1 MRITVLAGGVG
12 AARFL
17 RGLKQAAPDADITVI
32 GNTGDD
38 ITLFGLRVCPDL
50 DTVMYTLGG
59 GINEQQGWGRA
70 DETFSIRAEL
80 AAYGASPDWFT
91 LGDRDFATH
100 IRRSQLLASG
110 QPLSAVT
117 QVLCTRWRPGVR
129 LLPMSDDP
137 VETHVVLDDQRTVH
151 FQEWWVRMHAQT
163 PAAAIIAVGAEQ
175 AEPAPGVLDAIGAAD
190 LIVLPPSNPVVSI
203 GTILAVP
210 GIRAALAAKTV
221 VGVSPIIG
229 GAPVRGMA
237 DACLTAIGVETSA
250 AAVAAH
256 YGPELI
262 DGWLVDDQDK
272 ATADILGDDP
282 ALASIEVRALPLY
295 MRDLP
300 ATTAIARAALDL
312 ALELGVMAG
321 AGRHRRPGDR
331 AARDHRGPRPGRAHR
346 RGRPDLRDGDILV
359 VTSKIVSKAEG
370 RVVTASREQAIEAET
385 ARVVARRGATTIAQ
399 TRHGLVLAAA
409 GVDESNTAPGTV
421 VLLPEDPDESA
432 RRLRKALQARTGRT
446 VGVVITDTMGR
457 PWRAGQTDNAIGA
470 AGVAPVR
477 DYRGEPTP
485 SATFWR
491 SPSRRWPTRSP
502 RPRTW

>member
-17 RGLKQAAPDADITVI
+17 LGLRQAAAPDAEITVI

-59 GINEQQGWGRA
+59 GINTQQGWGRA
-70 DETFSIRAEL
+70 EETFSIRAEL
-80 AAYGASPDWFT
+80 AAYGASPDWFM

-100 IRRSQLLASG
+100 ILRSQLLAAG

-117 QVLCTRWRPGVR
+117 EVLCRRWQPGVR

-137 VETHVVLDDQRTVH
+137 IETHVVLLDSGQRRVIH
-151 FQEWWVRMHAQT
+151 FQEWWVRLHAEA
-163 PAAAIIAVGAEQ
+163 PAAAITALGAEE
-175 AEPAPGVLDAIGAAD
+175 ATPAPGVLDAIGDAD
-190 LIVLPPSNPVVSI
+190 VVLFPPSNPVVSI

-237 DACLTAIGVETSA
+237 DACLAAIGVETSA
-250 AAVAAH
+250 VAVGAH

-272 ATADILGDDP
+272 AAADDP
-282 ALASIEVRALPLY
+282 ALAGIAVRALPLL
-295 MRDLP
+295 MTDLA

-312 ALELGVMAG
+312 AQDLGG
-321 AGRHRRPGDR
+321 TGG
-331 AARDHRGPRPGRAHR
+331 
-346 RGRPDLRDGDILV
+346 
-359 VTSKIVSKAEG
+359 
-370 RVVTASREQAIEAET
+370 
-385 ARVVARRGATTIAQ
+385 RGA
-399 TRHGLVLAAA
+399 
-409 GVDESNTAPGTV
+409 P
-421 VLLPEDPDESA
+421 P
-432 RRLRKALQARTGRT
+432 
-446 VGVVITDTMGR
+446 
-457 PWRAGQTDNAIGA
+457 
-470 AGVAPVR
+470 
-477 DYRGEPTP
+477 
-485 SATFWR
+485 
-491 SPSRRWPTRSP
+491 
-502 RPRTW
+502 

>member
-17 RGLKQAAPDADITVI
+17 RGLKQAAPDAEITVI

-59 GINEQQGWGRA
+59 GIDEEQGWGRA
-70 DETFSIRAEL
+70 GETFNVQGEL

-100 IRRSQLLASG
+100 IRRSQLLAAG
-110 QPLSAVT
+110 QSLSAVT
-117 QVLCTRWRPGVR
+117 EVLCQRWRLGVR

-137 VETHVVLDDQRTVH
+137 IETHVVLAEPPGTVVH
-151 FQEWWVRMHAQT
+151 FQEWWVRLHAAT
-163 PAAAIIAVGAEQ
+163 PAVEIVASGAAD

-190 LIVLPPSNPVVSI
+190 VILFPPSNPVVSI

-210 GIRAALAAKTV
+210 GIRAAVAAKTV

-237 DACLTAIGVETSA
+237 DACLTAIGVDTSA
-250 AAVAAH
+250 AAVGAH
-256 YGPELI
+256 YGPGLI

-272 ATADILGDDP
+272 AAADDP
-282 ALASIEVRALPLY
+282 ALAGLEVRALPLY

-312 ALELGVMAG
+312 AAEL
-321 AGRHRRPGDR
+321 
-331 AARDHRGPRPGRAHR
+331 
-346 RGRPDLRDGDILV
+346 
-359 VTSKIVSKAEG
+359 
-370 RVVTASREQAIEAET
+370 
-385 ARVVARRGATTIAQ
+385 
-399 TRHGLVLAAA
+399 
-409 GVDESNTAPGTV
+409 APGH
-421 VLLPEDPDESA
+421 
-432 RRLRKALQARTGRT
+432 R
-446 VGVVITDTMGR
+446 
-457 PWRAGQTDNAIGA
+457 
-470 AGVAPVR
+470 
-477 DYRGEPTP
+477 
-485 SATFWR
+485 
-491 SPSRRWPTRSP
+491 
-502 RPRTW
+502 